1 MDAKY
6 RENSGKYWEDVHQS
20 YDSTK
25 IKVDDWLERF
35 DDIIMASTRPIMDLG
50 CGGGNDTKYLM
61 EKGKQVIACD
71 GSRNAIANLKANF
84 PDIKEA
90 RCMDMLDGF
99 DFEDESFE
107 VIIADLCLHYFDE
120 KDTEMIISE
129 LKRILVPGGHIILR
143 VNSINDVNHGA
154 GQGKEIEYHVYESSQ
169 GTMKRFFDEADIRKF
184 FKEFEIEYLKEE
196 IMSRYRLEKKL
207 YRVCVRK

>member
-1 MDAKY
+1 MEPKY
-6 RENSGKYWEDVHQS
+6 RENSKKYWEDVHQS

-50 CGGGNDTKYLM
+50 CGGGNDTKYLT

-71 GSRNAIANLKANF
+71 GSEHAIANLKANF
-84 PDIKEA
+84 PDIREA
-90 RCMDMLDGF
+90 RCMDMLEGF

-107 VIIADLCLHYFDE
+107 VIIADLCLHYFGE

-129 LKRILVPGGHIILR
+129 LKRILLPGGHIILR

-154 GQGKEIEYHVYESSQ
+154 GQGKEIEYHVFESSQ

-196 IMSRYRLEKKL
+196 IMSRYRLEKRL

>member
-184 FKEFEIEYLKEE
+184 FKEFEIEDLKEE